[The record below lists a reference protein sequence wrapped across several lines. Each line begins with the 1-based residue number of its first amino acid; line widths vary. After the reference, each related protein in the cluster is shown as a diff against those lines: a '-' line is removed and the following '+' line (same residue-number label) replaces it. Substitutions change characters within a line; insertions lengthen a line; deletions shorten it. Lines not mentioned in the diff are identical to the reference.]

1 MKLFIMIF
9 FMMSML
15 WMMKVPESHLNNKLS
30 NKYFTSVSL
39 ARAHS
44 KVVINRSLKVEVFF
58 CVLFQGAKKSFLL
71 RKGVQIVC
79 KEIKMKGV

>member
-9 FMMSML
+9 FMKSML
-15 WMMKVPESHLNNKLS
+15 WMMKVPVSHLNNKLS
-30 NKYFTSVSL
+30 NKYFTSVSR

-44 KVVINRSLKVEVFF
+44 KVVINRSLKVEGFL
-58 CVLFQGAKKSFLL
+58 CVLSKSKKVLLL
-71 RKGVQIVC
+71 RKGVQIVF